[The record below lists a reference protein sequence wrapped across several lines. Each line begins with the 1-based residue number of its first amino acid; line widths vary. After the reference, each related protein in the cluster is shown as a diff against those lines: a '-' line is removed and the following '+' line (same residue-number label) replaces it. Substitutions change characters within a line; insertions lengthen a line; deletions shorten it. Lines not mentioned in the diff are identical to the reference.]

1 MRLGALG
8 KNVDVQRTIRQLIGE
23 FELRGHSHATTLP
36 MIVHDP
42 QNLFLG
48 RRYVPLC
55 CGFGHRFH
63 NTAIQGA
70 SYQARRSETNLPDA

>member
-8 KNVDVQRTIRQLIGE
+8 KNIDVQRTIRQLIGE

-48 RRYVPLC
+48 RLDVPLR
-55 CGFGHRFH
+55 CGFGHRGFIILH
-63 NTAIQGA
+63 FRVRAT
-70 SYQARRSETNLPDA
+70 SQAL

>member
-8 KNVDVQRTIRQLIGE
+8 KNVDVQRTICQLIGE

-55 CGFGHRFH
+55 CGLWHGVMILPFR
-63 NTAIQGA
+63 AR
-70 SYQARRSETNLPDA
+70 ARRR